1 MEIKKTASLKDIAQ
15 RLGISIATVS
25 RALQGH
31 SSISTN
37 TRRKV
42 EEAAR
47 EMNYSKNFI
56 ADSLRS
62 GSLPIIAVIVPH
74 GVTLFYSS
82 VLDGIEHVAAQEGYA
97 VICMNSHER
106 YDEEHRNVQSL
117 AGLHVAGIIASVT
130 QETADSAHFDLLSEE
145 GIPVVFVARDINTT
159 RYSSVVADSVDAAR
173 KATHH
178 LASQGCRRIAI
189 LCGPDCLR
197 MVAERKHGYI
207 EALHELHIPVRPEY
221 VAYSDIEMPSAI
233 DATDTF
239 LDLPQPPDA
248 ILALNDT
255 LLFAAMRAIRSR
267 GLSMPSDIALMG
279 FSDVE
284 YTVDVS
290 PTLSTI
296 EDQSRLMGET
306 ACRTLIAHIRDSRQK
321 PNRII
326 VPTIQRIRES
336 SRKTFKR

>member
-1 MEIKKTASLKDIAQ
+1 METKKTASLKDIAQ
-15 RLGISIATVS
+15 RLGVSIATVS
-25 RALQGH
+25 RALQGR
-31 SSISTN
+31 SSISKS
-37 TRRKV
+37 TRIKV

-62 GSLPIIAVIVPH
+62 GSLPIIGVIVPH

-97 VICMNSHER
+97 VICMNSHEQ

-117 AGLHVAGIIASVT
+117 AGLHVAGIIASIT
-130 QETADSAHFDLLSEE
+130 QETADSAHFDILSEE
-145 GIPVVFVARDINTT
+145 GTPVVFVARDINNS
-159 RYSSVVADSVDAAR
+159 RYSSVVADSVEAAR

-178 LASQGCRRIAI
+178 LASQGCRRIAL
-189 LCGPDCLR
+189 LCGPDRLR

-221 VAYSDIEMPSAI
+221 VAYSDIDMLSAI
-233 DATDTF
+233 NATEAI
-239 LDLPQPPDA
+239 LNLPEPPDA

-255 LLFAAMRAIRSR
+255 LLFGAMRTIRRR
-267 GLSMPSDIALMG
+267 GLSMPGDMALMG

-284 YTVDVS
+284 YTNDVS
-290 PTLSTI
+290 PALSTI

-306 ACRTLIAHIRDSRQK
+306 ACRTLIAHIRDVRLK
-321 PNRII
+321 PTRII
-326 VPTIQRIRES
+326 IPTIQRIRES
-336 SRKTFKR
+336 SKKKN